1 MLSNQSV
8 INAFVN
14 GKEASNRNMHTDG
27 RKLWS
32 YYTVIAQ
39 RTEDGFIM
47 NNTRY
52 SVSTSKVQTYTRATL
67 STYKAVENV
76 PIGTCD
82 LWKYIK
88 K

>member
-1 MLSNQSV
+1 MLSNQAV

-14 GKEASNRNMHTDG
+14 GQNASNRNMHTDG
-27 RKLWS
+27 VKLWS

-52 SVSTSKVQTYTRATL
+52 SVSTSKQQTYTRATL
-67 STYKAVENV
+67 RTYKAVENV
-76 PIGTCD
+76 PIGTYN
-82 LWKYIK
+82 LWKYLK

>member
-1 MLSNQSV
+1 MLSNQAV
-8 INAFVN
+8 INAFFS
-14 GKEASNRNMHTDG
+14 GKSASNRNMHTDG

-39 RTEDGFIM
+39 RTENGFIM

-52 SVSTSKVQTYTRATL
+52 SVSTSKVQTWTRATL
-67 STYKAVENV
+67 RTYKAVENV
-76 PIGTCD
+76 PIGAYD
-82 LWKYIK
+82 LWRYLK

>member
-1 MLSNQSV
+1 MLSNQAV

-14 GKEASNRNMHTDG
+14 GKEARNRNMHTDG

-39 RTEDGFIM
+39 RIESGFIM
-47 NNTRY
+47 NNTKY
-52 SVSTSKVQTYTRATL
+52 SVSTSKVQTWTRATL
-67 STYKAVENV
+67 RTYKTVENV
-76 PIGTCD
+76 PIGAYD
-82 LWKYIK
+82 LCKYFK